1 MGRRRY
7 SQGSQHGACA
17 GKCVREG
24 GPIGEGMDNGNAGS
38 GRHVSDAFWTRANDG
53 SETGALCSVHAQNAL
68 PETPRSTDDGHVMR

>member
-24 GPIGEGMDNGNAGS
+24 GPIGERLDNGNAGS
-38 GRHVSDAFWTRANDG
+38 GRHLSDAFWPRADDG
-53 SETGALCSVHAQNAL
+53 SETDARCPAHAQNAL
-68 PETPRSTDDGHVMR
+68 PETAGSTDHGHVMR